1 MAKTLKLVE
10 ANIFG
15 IVSAEE
21 RKAKEDSAE
30 KGLYSEAEEP
40 IDIENSEDTVDEVI
54 DDIQDETPTED
65 EEEISA
71 LDTQLN
77 ELREILPDLDLRLYQ
92 VTNKEDTNKVFYF
105 IGKVAE
111 NSDDVLMLVDTNPE
125 AEEISEVPVEE
136 GSLKEAAFEAIE
148 DGEETEE
155 PENFDFQ
162 VIPNSYDELAKLN
175 PRYGEDLTPDHE
187 KIMEYLM
194 NCLVKKNPDRA
205 EELQAEKAPEDLE
218 EPETSEEI

>member
-15 IVSAEE
+15 IDSAEE
-21 RKAKEDSAE
+21 RKAKEDSIE

-40 IDIENSEDTVDEVI
+40 IDIENSEDTVDEVV

-92 VTNKEDTNKVFYF
+92 VTDKEDTNKVFYF

-111 NSDDVLMLVDTNPE
+111 DSDDVLMLVDTNPE
-125 AEEISEVPVEE
+125 AEEISEIPVEE

-148 DGEETEE
+148 DEE

-194 NCLVKKNPDRA
+194 NCLVKKNPERA

>member
-15 IVSAEE
+15 IDSAEE

-40 IDIENSEDTVDEVI
+40 IDIENSEDTVDEVV

-65 EEEISA
+65 EEEISI

-194 NCLVKKNPDRA
+194 NCLVKKNPERA
-205 EELQAEKAPEDLE
+205 EELQAEKAPEDLK

>member
-15 IVSAEE
+15 IDSAEE

-40 IDIENSEDTVDEVI
+40 IDIENSEDTVDEVV

-65 EEEISA
+65 EEEISV

-111 NSDDVLMLVDTNPE
+111 DSDNVLMLVDTNPE

-194 NCLVKKNPDRA
+194 NCLVKKNPERA
-205 EELQAEKAPEDLE
+205 EEIQSEKSPEDLE

>member
-15 IVSAEE
+15 IDSAEE
-21 RKAKEDSAE
+21 RNAKEDSIE

-40 IDIENSEDTVDEVI
+40 IDIENSEDTVDEVV

-111 NSDDVLMLVDTNPE
+111 DSDDVLMLVDTNPE
-125 AEEISEVPVEE
+125 AEEISVEE

-148 DGEETEE
+148 DEKEDEE

-205 EELQAEKAPEDLE
+205 EELQAEKTPEDLE

>member
-15 IVSAEE
+15 IDSAEE
-21 RKAKEDSAE
+21 RNAKEDSIE

-40 IDIENSEDTVDEVI
+40 IDIENSEDTVDEVV

-92 VTNKEDTNKVFYF
+92 VTDKEDINKVFYF

-111 NSDDVLMLVDTNPE
+111 DSDDVLMLVDTNPE
-125 AEEISEVPVEE
+125 AEEISEIPVEE

-148 DGEETEE
+148 DEKEDEE

-162 VIPNSYDELAKLN
+162 VIPTSYDELAKLN

-218 EPETSEEI
+218 TSEEI

>member
-15 IVSAEE
+15 IDSAEE

-40 IDIENSEDTVDEVI
+40 IDIENSEDTVDEVV

-65 EEEISA
+65 EEEISV

-125 AEEISEVPVEE
+125 AEEISEIPVEE

-148 DGEETEE
+148 DEEETEE

-194 NCLVKKNPDRA
+194 NCLVKKNPERA
-205 EELQAEKAPEDLE
+205 EEIQAEKSLEDLE